1 MNNYKEQIENKLGK
15 KVDFEKDSDGANLLF
30 SANIKGITVARVYKS
45 FDKNL
50 KPIEVLQYTHAD
62 TYPY

>member
-45 FDKNL
+45 FDKNF